1 MYPTMHS
8 PASAYSRVGLE
19 SNVAASNPHLL
30 IVMLF
35 DGAIL
40 NVNSAAV
47 SIAHGDVAGKGQA
60 ISKAIEIINSGLK
73 ASLDMN
79 AGGELAQRLAALY
92 DYMVSRLL
100 YANLH
105 SSEPALKEVAGLLL
119 EIKGAWEAIR
129 DQANAA

>member
-1 MYPTMHS
+1 MHS
-8 PASAYSRVGLE
+8 PANAYARVGLE
-19 SNVAASNPHLL
+19 SNVAAANPHLL

-35 DGAIL
+35 DGAVL

-47 SIAHGDVAGKGQA
+47 SIAHADVAGKGQA
-60 ISKAIEIINSGLK
+60 ISKAIEIINNGLK

-105 SSEPALKEVAGLLL
+105 NSEAALKEVAGLLL

-129 DQANAA
+129 DHADAA

>member
-1 MYPTMHS
+1 MQS
-8 PASAYSRVGLE
+8 PANAYSRVGLE
-19 SNVAASNPHLL
+19 SNVAASSPHLL

-47 SIAHGDVAGKGQA
+47 SITHGDVAGKGQA
-60 ISKAIEIINSGLK
+60 LSKAIEIISSGLK

-105 SSEPALKEVAGLLL
+105 NSEPALKEVATLLMEL
-119 EIKGAWEAIR
+119 KGAWEAIR
-129 DQANAA
+129 DHADAA

>member
-1 MYPTMHS
+1 MQS

-40 NVNSAAV
+40 NVNSAAI
-47 SIAHGDVAGKGQA
+47 SISHADVAGKGMA
-60 ISKAIEIINSGLK
+60 ISKAIEIISSGLK
-73 ASLDMN
+73 ASLDMS

-100 YANLH
+100 YANMH
-105 SSEPALKEVAGLLL
+105 NSEPALKEVAGLLV
-119 EIKGAWEAIR
+119 EIKSAWEAIR
-129 DQANAA
+129 DQASAA